1 MAVLHDIDLGWWL
14 GKTLFCSPVE
24 SYVWIV
30 TKSVAITS
38 AWADLW
44 ALRALPQAASW
55 LDTRS
60 GKILKKCE
68 WRGRALVTRERA
80 RDCGAVIARPRERK
94 LIGREK
100 YCSTATRGRERMMMI
115 TGLWPRSRHGAR
127 HPGLDLGRDE
137 GPNWKMEP
145 EIASYG
151 ESLTREEKTQHWENI
166 SMKLTECIDWGLII
180 HI

>member
-1 MAVLHDIDLGWWL
+1 MWSELDGGRWGDAGKVEMKRVDLPRAVHLTTTAPASPSAATTHHFNFQLLTVFTSFSRKKTAEDILENSHENYDGPSRHWPWLWL

-38 AWADLW
+38 AWADPW

-68 WRGRALVTRERA
+68 WRGRALVTREREPGTA
-80 RDCGAVIARPRERK
+80 GPW
-94 LIGREK
+94 LPGPGRENWLEE
-100 YCSTATRGRERMMMI
+100 RG
-115 TGLWPRSRHGAR
+115 W
-127 HPGLDLGRDE
+127 
-137 GPNWKMEP
+137 W
-145 EIASYG
+145 
-151 ESLTREEKTQHWENI
+151 W
-166 SMKLTECIDWGLII
+166 
-180 HI
+180 